1 MRTGE
6 IFLVL
11 AVMLTAGRGS
21 ASPNSLLSKVKTDMK
36 FKDSTIDQQTIYSI
50 EVERISTSEEDEPV
64 KCTASPKKIKV
75 SSDFELVDSFDFAYD
90 IDDPMPFDSEL
101 MEGLFVLRRK

>member
-75 SSDFELVDSFDFAYD
+75 SSDFEKFRVGT
-90 IDDPMPFDSEL
+90 E
-101 MEGLFVLRRK
+101 